1 MDPRRRHWR
10 FLAPVLAIAIVAELS
25 LVVVAIEPAPSAG
38 RTPPAAGA
46 VGRAHWVDGSREQD
60 GRHPFDRLTIFRGGV
75 PRWMATTTVA
85 SAVPPVAEPQPAP
98 TAIPKPKVAP
108 KPKAV
113 APKPKAVAPKVVAPK
128 PRVTPK
134 PAAAA
139 PASYQ
144 GRNKMWIPA
153 LGVNRSV
160 SFYSCSRSTALANV
174 VYRWGCA
181 GKNNVYLMGHASGV
195 FRALHNAYVNGRLK
209 KGMQVIYADA
219 NGKVTKYR
227 VAFWKQVSPVGQSW
241 AYASQATPSMT
252 LQTCVG
258 ANSKY
263 RLVVRLVASG

>member
-1 MDPRRRHWR
+1 MDPRRRHRR

-25 LVVVAIEPAPSAG
+25 LVALAIEPAPSAG
-38 RTPPAAGA
+38 RTPPPGGA
-46 VGRAHWVDGSREQD
+46 VGRADWVGGQREQEAA
-60 GRHPFDRLTIFRGGV
+60 HPFDRLTIFRGGV
-75 PRWMATTTVA
+75 PRWMATTAAAPTPPPAVPTVA
-85 SAVPPVAEPQPAP
+85 AATTAP
-98 TAIPKPKVAP
+98 KATIAP

-113 APKPKAVAPKVVAPK
+113 APKPKAVAPKPVVAPK

-134 PAAAA
+134 PVAA
-139 PASYQ
+139 PASYR

-174 VYRWGCA
+174 VYRWGCG

-195 FRALHNAYVNGRLK
+195 FRPLHNAYVNGRLK

-258 ANSKY
+258 ANSKW